1 MFGRRTFKQLKAEYG
16 AISEAEKGAPPPTD
30 YCCYASWLACFPL
43 SPMLFW

>member
-16 AISEAEKGAPPPTD
+16 AISEAEKGAPPD